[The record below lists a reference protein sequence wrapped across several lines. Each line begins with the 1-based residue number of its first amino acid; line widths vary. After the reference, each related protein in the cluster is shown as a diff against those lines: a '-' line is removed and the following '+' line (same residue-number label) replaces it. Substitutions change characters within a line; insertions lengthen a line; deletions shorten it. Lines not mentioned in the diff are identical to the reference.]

1 MTQRFSASESVLA
14 ALHPE
19 ESAVVLALLA
29 SACSELA
36 EEAAELAVAL
46 LDEVD
51 CQEVADQVESLVRSV
66 DQFDLYEGAGRT
78 ASGWYVHPA
87 EAAWRNLDELAG
99 PLVGDIERRAAA
111 GLEEAALEFCKG
123 VVLGLYRVEHGPP
136 CDARDHVP
144 DWPTETACEAV
155 RIWRVTRRPSRGS
168 VSSRR
173 SLPRAFVQE
182 CVPKWGEM
190 LGRP

>member
-1 MTQRFSASESVLA
+1 MRFSASERVLA
-14 ALHPE
+14 SLLPE
-19 ESAVVLALLA
+19 ESTMVLALLA
-29 SACSELA
+29 ADSPRAA
-36 EEAAELAVAL
+36 EEAAELAVTF

-51 CQEVADQVESLVRSV
+51 CQEVADQVEKLVRDV
-66 DQFDLYEGAGRT
+66 DQFGLYEGSGRT

-99 PLVGDIERRAAA
+99 PLVDDIERRAGA
-111 GLEEAALEFCKG
+111 GLEDAALGSCKG
-123 VVLGLYRVEHGPP
+123 VVLGLYRVEYGPP

-168 VSSRR
+168 GRRHR
-173 SLPRAFVQE
+173 SLPREFVRE
-182 CVPKWGEM
+182 CVPEWAGM
-190 LGRP
+190 LRDR